1 MFSFYLG
8 DAADIFAMRLAYYMM
23 VCAAFGLLVTNATF
37 AKQTLPDPLRAGWQ
51 GMPVCERLFENDSQR
66 ILRCSFLPGAGHERH
81 FHIAHFGYAISGG
94 KMRLTDNQGVREVE
108 LKTGTSFSSDGTPWH
123 EVLNIGKTTVIYLI
137 IEDKVP

>member
-1 MFSFYLG
+1 MCF
-8 DAADIFAMRLAYYMM
+8 I
-23 VCAAFGLLVTNATF
+23 FGLLVASAAF
-37 AKQTLPDPLRAGWQ
+37 AKQNLLDPLQAGWQ
-51 GMPVCERLFENDSQR
+51 KNKVCERLFENDSQR
-66 ILRCSFLPGAGHERH
+66 VLRCSFSPGVGHERH

-108 LKTGTSFSSDGTPWH
+108 LKTGSSFSSDGTPWH